1 MNEKNN
7 GQVEIDLLELLGYLL
22 HKLWIIIMSA
32 VAIGAATFIISRF
45 FVTPLYQSVTKVYIL
60 SRQNESSLTY
70 SDVQLGTQLTKDYA
84 GMIKSRTVL
93 ESVISDMGLYMTYEQ
108 LGEKVSVETSS
119 DTRILGI
126 RVTDENPARA
136 QMVADTIRTSA
147 AEHIKN
153 VMDVEAVNVVDE
165 ANFPDH
171 PASPNISKWTVM
183 GGLIGAVAAICVLTV
198 IFMLDDTIKTS
209 DDIERYLNISTLAT
223 IPVFEEEDTEKKDWK
238 DRKDKKDKKDKKD
251 RTSERIEKDAKRS
264 THRK

>member
-7 GQVEIDLLELLGYLL
+7 GQVEIDLLELFGYMLQ
-22 HKLWIIIMSA
+22 KIWIILASA
-32 VAIGAATFIISRF
+32 VVAAAAAFIISRF

-60 SRQNESSLTY
+60 SRQNESALTY

-93 ESVISDMGLYMTYEQ
+93 ESVITDMGLYMTYEQ

-126 RVTDENPARA
+126 RVTDENPVRA
-136 QMVADTIRTSA
+136 KMVADAIRISA

-165 ANFPDH
+165 ANLPEN
-171 PASPNISKWTVM
+171 PASPNVSKWTAM
-183 GGLIGAVAAICVLTV
+183 GGMIGAVAAIGILTV

-223 IPVFEEEDTEKKDWK
+223 IPVFEDVDTEKRDWK
-238 DRKDKKDKKDKKD
+238 DRKDKNEKKD
-251 RTSERIEKDAKRS
+251 RMAERVEKDAKRS

>member
-7 GQVEIDLLELLGYLL
+7 GTEIDLLELLGYLL
-22 HKLWIIIMSA
+22 HRIWIIIVSA
-32 VAIGAATFIISRF
+32 VMIAAAAFFISSF

-93 ESVISDMGLYMTYEQ
+93 ESVISEMGLQMTYEQ
-108 LGEKVSVETSS
+108 LGGAVSVETSS

-136 QMVADTIRTSA
+136 QMIADAIRVSA

-165 ANFPDH
+165 ANYPDH
-171 PASPNISKWTVM
+171 PASPNIYKWTII
-183 GGLIGAVAAICVLTV
+183 GGLIGAVMAVCALTAV
-198 IFMLDDTIKTS
+198 FMLDDTIKTS
-209 DDIERYLNISTLAT
+209 DDIEKYLNISTLAT
-223 IPVFEEEDTEKKDWK
+223 IPVFEDEDKEKKD
-238 DRKDKKDKKDKKD
+238 RKNGKGKKDK
-251 RTSERIEKDAKRS
+251 TVERIDKDAKRS